1 MNNYYLY
8 QHIRLDRNQVFYI
21 GVGTVQTIRN
31 KYRYYSRSKE
41 KYGRNSIWKRIIS
54 KTDYKIEIL
63 IESDNY
69 DYILEKEKEYIK
81 LYGRIDL
88 KTGTLANMTEGGE
101 GVKDISEDVKIRK
114 NRSLTGLKRTEN
126 TKQLIS
132 LSKIGEN
139 NPMFSKKHS
148 EESKIKISNGIKLNP
163 PKSHKQSI
171 ESIEKIRNSRI
182 GSKHWR
188 SVKVINIK
196 TNEIFDTVSSAAK
209 SIDINRGYLSNM
221 LNNKNKNM
229 TDFRLMNLEYDSK
242 K

>member
-8 QHIRLDRNQVFYI
+8 QHIRLDKNEVFYI
-21 GVGTVQTIRN
+21 GVGTIQIIKD

-41 KYGRNSIWKRIIS
+41 KYGRNLIWKRITS

-63 IESDNY
+63 IESDDY
-69 DYILEKEKEYIK
+69 DFILEKEKEYIE

-101 GVKDISEDVKIRK
+101 GVINVSEDTKMKRNK
-114 NRSLTGLKRTEN
+114 SLTGLKRNEI

-132 LSKIGEN
+132 LSKIGN
-139 NPMFSKKHS
+139 KNPMFGKKHS
-148 EESKIKISNGIKLNP
+148 LETKVKISNGIKLNP
-163 PKSHKQSI
+163 PKPHKQSS

-182 GSKHWR
+182 GSKHWK
-188 SVKVINIK
+188 SVKVINTK

-209 SIDINRGYLSNM
+209 SINISRGYLSNM
-221 LNNKNKNM
+221 LNNKNKNI